1 MWAVFLLYQTDSD
14 ETDQYQGGGVIQPG
28 GVQGR
33 VGFGPASEC
42 AAAETSSR
50 LPTLST
56 RSFEKN
62 EEHYT
67 TVQLL
72 VHDHQQGSAA
82 LTEHQTWA
90 GWSLRRSSSSD
101 LIPPFHGL
109 ILGTKKERAR
119 MTGDD
124 SSTKNKLSEHR
135 TMLLASAA
143 GQNHSHWLW
152 TGSRKNNSQRV
163 CADWHVWLWMRSSI
177 PPTVEMIPLCPP
189 EERVQGQ
196 QPKQTPQRQQPKS
209 HQQLKVIPQVLRTG
223 CGHDPVHQAS
233 VHRLRAGRTH
243 VHRYSYTSNG
253 RPGVVAAG
261 QGRRERER

>member
-28 GVQGR
+28 GVQRR

-109 ILGTKKERAR
+109 ILGQKKKGHAWQEMTVAQKINCQNIVPCSWPALRAKTIHTDFERVPGKTILSVSVQIGMFDCEWDRQYLPLWRWYLSAR
-119 MTGDD
+119 QRSVCRGNSPNKHPNVNNQNHTNSWRWSHRFSELDVD
-124 SSTKNKLSEHR
+124 TTLSTKRPFTGWEQVEHMS
-135 TMLLASAA
+135 TDTVTH
-143 GQNHSHWLW
+143 Q
-152 TGSRKNNSQRV
+152 TDVRV
-163 CADWHVWLWMRSSI
+163 L
-177 PPTVEMIPLCPP
+177 
-189 EERVQGQ
+189 
-196 QPKQTPQRQQPKS
+196 
-209 HQQLKVIPQVLRTG
+209 
-223 CGHDPVHQAS
+223 
-233 VHRLRAGRTH
+233 
-243 VHRYSYTSNG
+243 
-253 RPGVVAAG
+253 
-261 QGRRERER
+261 

>member
-1 MWAVFLLYQTDSD
+1 MWAVFLLYQTDCD

-82 LTEHQTWA
+82 LTEHQT
-90 GWSLRRSSSSD
+90 
-101 LIPPFHGL
+101 
-109 ILGTKKERAR
+109 
-119 MTGDD
+119 
-124 SSTKNKLSEHR
+124 
-135 TMLLASAA
+135 
-143 GQNHSHWLW
+143 
-152 TGSRKNNSQRV
+152 
-163 CADWHVWLWMRSSI
+163 
-177 PPTVEMIPLCPP
+177 
-189 EERVQGQ
+189 
-196 QPKQTPQRQQPKS
+196 
-209 HQQLKVIPQVLRTG
+209 
-223 CGHDPVHQAS
+223 
-233 VHRLRAGRTH
+233 
-243 VHRYSYTSNG
+243 
-253 RPGVVAAG
+253 
-261 QGRRERER
+261 